1 MTLVVF
7 LCQSLSTTI
16 MNTKNMTSSNTL
28 SFPDCQKLVLEECRL
43 DITNTEELGQITRCV
58 AEGWMAVMMEET
70 NPIIMM
76 LETMSRKRMETMK
89 LIPPHHHQE
98 RPRLSPSAN
107 FNNLAMQ
114 ERGRMGAHPA
124 SNSIFHE
131 ESVRSYKPA
140 PGISRMPPIPM
151 KLNMKMNAGGP
162 ATPVSQPKLGGTLS
176 LITPVYAVGIIVFFV
191 FTLWKIFFKDKE
203 IEEDLEEE
211 EDAKTYAADIKW
223 DDVKS
228 RISKISDIVEKVVD
242 KQADNNPE
250 KGMEDGPS
258 DDEED
263 FSKQFENK
271 QSDEMKYMDKERN
284 IETFTPSGRISPG
297 KLEKAKDAFDPR
309 DLEISLLKARL
320 EETEKAMERIVAHMG
335 IVTSRLA
342 PHVIAQALE
351 GVNFDQD
358 TASEKLK
365 QGVNLEESESGNCI
379 YEQIDC
385 IPGSSEN
392 I

>member
-1 MTLVVF
+1 MQLQY
-7 LCQSLSTTI
+7 LRKMAELSKKPKFKTEPIPTI
-16 MNTKNMTSSNTL
+16 LTNRKISKTDEDDADLEYPSIFSNGNKVIL
-28 SFPDCQKLVLEECRL
+28 LAFLVL
-43 DITNTEELGQITRCV
+43 GAAV
-58 AEGWMAVMMEET
+58 ALPKMISLPMAG
-70 NPIIMM
+70 N
-76 LETMSRKRMETMK
+76 SGSA
-89 LIPPHHHQE
+89 HHHQE

-379 YEQIDC
+379 DEQIDC